1 MSVLPEI
8 SKLGQREGMVVVLV
22 RGKNM
27 YQDVTE
33 KNSDERAERVQEWT
47 LRKVDNHQIRLK
59 R

>member
-1 MSVLPEI
+1 MSVLPKI